1 MPAGFSSSDQTE
13 LIQAERD
20 VQARIGGLDID
31 FASLAAVSNIF
42 RAATTVR
49 NHMERT
55 VLTRTDLSFTAFTVL
70 WVLWIWG
77 EQEARHVADESGISR
92 GTLTGVITTLEARG
106 LVQRRP
112 HPDDKRSVLMSASPA
127 GEALMVDVFPRSTP
141 RRARSPPS
149 CRPSSDSRSPMP
161 CAPCC
166 APSKPSTTDHPT
178 ATGGAFGPGCSCTP
192 SVPSMA

>member
-20 VQARIGGLDID
+20 VQARIAGLGVDLD

-42 RAATTVR
+42 RAATVVR

-55 VLTRTDLSFTAFTVL
+55 VLAQTDMSFTAFTVL

-77 EQEARHVADESGISR
+77 EQEARRVAEESGVSR
-92 GTLTGVITTLEARG
+92 GTLTGVIGTLEARD

-112 HPDDKRSVLMSASPA
+112 HPDDRRSVLTSITAH
-127 GEALMVDVFPRSTP
+127 GDALMRQVYPQFNREEGKVSADL
-141 RRARSPPS
+141 
-149 CRPSSDSRSPMP
+149 D
-161 CAPCC
+161 
-166 APSKPSTTDHPT
+166 
-178 ATGGAFGPGCSCTP
+178 TGDKLALADALRTVLRTVESLDG
-192 SVPSMA
+192 